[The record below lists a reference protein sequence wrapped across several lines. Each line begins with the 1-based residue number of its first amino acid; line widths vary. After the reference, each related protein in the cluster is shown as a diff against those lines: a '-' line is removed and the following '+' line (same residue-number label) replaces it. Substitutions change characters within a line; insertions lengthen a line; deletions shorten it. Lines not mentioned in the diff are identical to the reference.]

1 MTPKEFSKANNGAD
15 DVFLCEY
22 EYDIHC
28 NTGIVFKCI
37 AYIDDG
43 EEDCE
48 EAESER
54 EWNSAEISGSDSE
67 DEYKWKEITAY
78 IKGSICEDQC
88 LGKCLYIH
96 WCSPGQERNL
106 KSEVDAGSIKPYCFV
121 EFNGLKLASPEHI
134 YSVIYEALNGHRVG
148 LEESS

>member
-1 MTPKEFSKANNGAD
+1 ME
-15 DVFLCEY
+15 
-22 EYDIHC
+22 
-28 NTGIVFKCI
+28 
-37 AYIDDG
+37 
-43 EEDCE
+43 
-48 EAESER
+48 
-54 EWNSAEISGSDSE
+54 
-67 DEYKWKEITAY
+67 EITAY

-96 WCSPGQERNL
+96 GVPGTGKTMSVLSVMRNL

-148 LEESS
+148 WKKALKLLNERLSNGTEHGKEDNRPLAYVALNL